1 VAVDTALRAAK
12 THCESVRARIFRV
25 TSDFPPAHWAMI
37 HITPYLR
44 TTRIAYFSMEI
55 GIRPEIQ
62 TYSGGL
68 GILAGDAAR
77 TAADLGLPMVFVT
90 LASRS
95 GYLRQEIDP
104 HGVQIDHPDP
114 WNPEDYTQGLDVMV
128 AVEIEGRTV
137 WIRPWLY
144 DLKSPLGRHVPI
156 VLLDTNLKEN
166 DPRDRIITDRL
177 YGGDKSE
184 RIRQE
189 IVLGIGGERLL
200 RALGFTIETYHLN
213 EGHAAFLALSLL
225 LRHRREGRHAEQAH
239 EVERVREQ
247 CIFTTHTP
255 IEAGHDRFDYDDVRH
270 ILGDVIALTDLKK
283 LAGAECLN
291 MTHLALNLSGYV
303 NGVAQRHA
311 QTAQSMFPGYRV
323 RAITNGAHVPTWMH
337 ADIAAVVQDHLPHWA
352 REPVSLFKVDE
363 VSAEALW
370 SAHQRAKAELIAE
383 IKRTTGIEMRLD
395 VPLLGFAR
403 RMTGYKRPDLLF
415 HDLDR
420 LREINARYPLQIV
433 MAGKAH
439 PHDREG
445 KALIHAI
452 HDDMREIRPL
462 AAAFLP
468 NYDMR
473 LAAKLVAGADVW
485 LNTPLPPME
494 ASGTSG
500 MKAAFNGV
508 LNFSVL
514 DGWWIE
520 GWDEGVTGWAIGKDE
535 GPADAAAVAA
545 ELYSKLETIIL
556 PLYFTDRPRW
566 IWMMKQAIGKI
577 GSVFNSQRMMR
588 RYTTEAYVRHA

>member
-1 VAVDTALRAAK
+1 
-12 THCESVRARIFRV
+12 
-25 TSDFPPAHWAMI
+25 MI
-37 HITPYLR
+37 DITPYLR

-55 GIRPEIQ
+55 GIRAEMH

-95 GYLRQEIDP
+95 GYLRQEIDAQ
-104 HGVQIDHPDP
+104 GAQIDHPDP
-114 WNPEDYTQGLDVMV
+114 WNPEDYTHGLGVMV

-144 DLKSPLGRHVPI
+144 ELTSPLERHVPI
-156 VLLDTNLKEN
+156 VLLDTDVAEN
-166 DPRDRIITDRL
+166 DPRDRAITDRL

-225 LRHRREGRHAEQAH
+225 LRNRREGRYAIDKAH
-239 EVERVREQ
+239 EIERVREQ
-247 CIFTTHTP
+247 CVFTTHTP
-255 IEAGHDRFDYDDVRH
+255 IEAGHDRFEYYDVRR
-270 ILGDVIALTDLKK
+270 ILGDIIALDQLKQ
-283 LAGAECLN
+283 LAGADCLN

-311 QTAQSMFPGYRV
+311 QTAQNMFPGYKV

-337 ADIAAVVQDHLPHWA
+337 AGIAAVLQQHLPHWA
-352 REPVSLFKVDE
+352 REPVSLLKADD

-370 SAHQRAKAELIAE
+370 SAHQKAKAELIAE
-383 IKRTTGIEMRLD
+383 IKRATGVEMRLD

-403 RMTGYKRPDLLF
+403 RMTGYKRPDLVF
-415 HDLDR
+415 HDLAR
-420 LREINARYPLQIV
+420 LSQINARYPLQIV

-439 PHDREG
+439 PHDQEG
-445 KALIHAI
+445 KALIRVIHAE
-452 HDDMREIRPL
+452 MREVKPL
-462 AAAFLP
+462 VAAFLP

-473 LAAKLVAGADVW
+473 IAAKLVAGADVW
-485 LNTPLPPME
+485 LNTPLPPLE

-520 GWDEGVTGWAIGKDE
+520 GWDEGVTGWAIGKD
-535 GPADAAAVAA
+535 GGSANVAADAAA
-545 ELYSKLETIIL
+545 ELYAKLESIIL
-556 PLYFTDRPRW
+556 PLYYSDRARW
-566 IWMMKQAIGKI
+566 TWMMKQAISKI

-588 RYTTEAYVRHA
+588 RYTTEAYVRHLYERL

>member
-1 VAVDTALRAAK
+1 
-12 THCESVRARIFRV
+12 
-25 TSDFPPAHWAMI
+25 MI
-37 HITPYLR
+37 DITPYLR
-44 TTRIAYFSMEI
+44 ATRIAYLTMEI
-55 GIRPEIQ
+55 GIRPEMH

-95 GYLRQEIDP
+95 GYLRQEINAL
-104 HGVQIDHPDP
+104 GAQVDHPDP
-114 WNPEDYTQGLDVMV
+114 WNPEDYAHGLGVMV

-144 DLKSPLGRHVPI
+144 ELKSPVERPVPI
-156 VLLDTNLKEN
+156 LLLDTDVREN
-166 DPRDRIITDRL
+166 DPQDRNITDRL
-177 YGGDKSE
+177 YGGDKSD

-225 LRHRREGRHAEQAH
+225 LRYRRQSDKAPTYEID
-239 EVERVREQ
+239 RVREQ
-247 CIFTTHTP
+247 CVFTTHTP
-255 IEAGHDRFDYDDVRH
+255 IEAGHDRFDYHDVRR
-270 ILGDVIALTDLKK
+270 ILGDIIPLEQLKQ

-291 MTHLALNLSGYV
+291 MTHLALYLSRYV
-303 NGVAQRHA
+303 NGVAQRHGE
-311 QTAQSMFPGYRV
+311 TAQNMFPDYQV

-337 ADIAAVVQDHLPHWA
+337 AAVAAVLEDYLPHWA
-352 REPVSLFKVDE
+352 REPVSLPNPDE
-363 VSAEALW
+363 VSGDALW
-370 SAHQRAKAELIAE
+370 SAHQQAKGELIAE
-383 IKRTTGIEMRLD
+383 IKRATGVEMKLE

-403 RMTGYKRPDLLF
+403 RMTGYKRPDLVF
-415 HDLDR
+415 HDIER
-420 LREINARYPLQIV
+420 LCAINARYPVQLV

-439 PHDREG
+439 PHDQDG
-445 KALIHAI
+445 KALIGAI
-452 HDDMREIRPL
+452 HDNMHRIKPL

-473 LAAKLVAGADVW
+473 IAAKLVAGADVW
-485 LNTPLPPME
+485 LNTPVPPLE

-508 LNFSVL
+508 LNFSML

-520 GWDEGVTGWAIGKDE
+520 GWDEGVTGWAIGNDR
-535 GPADAAAVAA
+535 GWADAGADAA
-545 ELYSKLETIIL
+545 ELYRKLESIIL
-556 PLYFTDRPRW
+556 PLYYFDRQRW
-566 IWMMKQAIGKI
+566 LWMMKQAIGKI
-577 GSVFNSQRMMR
+577 GSAFNSQRMMR
-588 RYTTEAYVRHA
+588 RYATEAYIRH

>member
-1 VAVDTALRAAK
+1 
-12 THCESVRARIFRV
+12 
-25 TSDFPPAHWAMI
+25 MI
-37 HITPYLR
+37 DITPYLR
-44 TTRIAYFSMEI
+44 TTRIAYFTMEI
-55 GIRPEIQ
+55 GIRAEMH

-95 GYLRQEIDP
+95 GYLRQEIDAQ
-104 HGVQIDHPDP
+104 GGQVDHPDP
-114 WNPEDYTQGLDVMV
+114 WNPGDYTQGLGVMV

-137 WIRPWLY
+137 WIQPWLY
-144 DLKSPLGRHVPI
+144 QLTSPLERQVPI
-156 VLLDTNLKEN
+156 VLLDTNVQEN
-166 DPRDRIITDRL
+166 DPRDRTITDRL

-189 IVLGIGGERLL
+189 IVLGIGGERVL
-200 RALGFTIETYHLN
+200 RALGFAIETYHLN

-225 LRHRREGRHAEQAH
+225 LRNRREARRAVDQAH
-239 EVERVREQ
+239 EIERVREQ
-247 CIFTTHTP
+247 CVFTTHTP
-255 IEAGHDRFDYDDVRH
+255 IEAGHDRFDYDDVRR
-270 ILGDVIALTDLKK
+270 ILGDVIAWDELKK
-283 LAGAECLN
+283 LAGADCLN
-291 MTHLALNLSGYV
+291 MTYLALSLSGYV

-311 QTAQSMFPGYRV
+311 ETAQSMFPGYRV

-337 ADIAAVVQDHLPHWA
+337 AEIAAVVQDHLPHWA
-352 REPVSLFKVDE
+352 REPVSLFKVDD

-383 IKRTTGIEMRLD
+383 IKRSTGVEMRLD

-403 RMTGYKRPDLLF
+403 RMTGYKRPDLMF
-415 HDLDR
+415 HDLVR
-420 LREINARYPLQIV
+420 LHQISARYPLQIV

-439 PHDREG
+439 PQDQEG
-445 KALIHAI
+445 KALIRVIHAE
-452 HDDMREIRPL
+452 MREIKSVV
-462 AAAFLP
+462 AAFLP

-485 LNTPLPPME
+485 VNTPLPPLE

-520 GWDEGVTGWAIGKDE
+520 GWDEGVTGWAIGKDA
-535 GPADAAAVAA
+535 GAANDAADAAA
-545 ELYSKLETIIL
+545 ELYAKLEGIIL
-556 PLYFTDRPRW
+556 PLYYTDRARW